1 MSSAEALTGLLFCL
15 LALVGLWWGQNQVR
29 INRMS
34 RQVDQHRR
42 AREQRALQQA
52 EEGGASAR
60 YMGTA
65 LLADKELDLRGPRRI
80 WRRLFGVRG
89 RGEVETDRILATVC
103 IEVAARLR
111 AGAPAE
117 KAWEDT
123 WWRLMGEAPVLG
135 SSGIPVT
142 LEQMENSSAQVIAVA
157 NRFSAAT
164 GAPLADILEQT
175 GKSISDLERA
185 QAAQRV
191 AFAGPSMSA
200 KVLSVLPAL
209 GLLGG
214 ELMGADPIG
223 WFLSGIPQ
231 GALGLV
237 GLTLAFTGHAVSK
250 RMIARASKVGLE
262 QQMAPT
268 LCDLVQAGLRGGG
281 AIPTV
286 LDALG
291 VALQDEEYSRVAGE
305 LTLGATWAEAWHPA
319 PYGSSLLR
327 VAVQPAW
334 EEGVAPGSLL
344 RQLADQARRRSLSD
358 AKEAAEQLGVKL
370 ALPLGL
376 LLLPSFVIL
385 GLVPLFFSLVGSQ
398 LLAPFGVG

>member
-65 LLADKELDLRGPRRI
+65 FPADKELDLRGPRRI

-89 RGEVETDRILATVC
+89 RGEIETDRILATVC

-175 GKSISDLERA
+175 GKSLSDLEQA

-398 LLAPFGVG
+398 LLSPFGVG

>member
-65 LLADKELDLRGPRRI
+65 LPADKELDLPGPRRI

-175 GKSISDLERA
+175 GKSISDLEQA

>member
-65 LLADKELDLRGPRRI
+65 FPADKELNLRGPRRI

-89 RGEVETDRILATVC
+89 RGEIETDRILATVC

-175 GKSISDLERA
+175 GKSLSDLEQA
-185 QAAQRV
+185 QAA
-191 AFAGPSMSA
+191 
-200 KVLSVLPAL
+200 
-209 GLLGG
+209 
-214 ELMGADPIG
+214 
-223 WFLSGIPQ
+223 
-231 GALGLV
+231 
-237 GLTLAFTGHAVSK
+237 
-250 RMIARASKVGLE
+250 
-262 QQMAPT
+262 
-268 LCDLVQAGLRGGG
+268 
-281 AIPTV
+281 
-286 LDALG
+286 
-291 VALQDEEYSRVAGE
+291 
-305 LTLGATWAEAWHPA
+305 
-319 PYGSSLLR
+319 
-327 VAVQPAW
+327 
-334 EEGVAPGSLL
+334 
-344 RQLADQARRRSLSD
+344 
-358 AKEAAEQLGVKL
+358 
-370 ALPLGL
+370 
-376 LLLPSFVIL
+376 
-385 GLVPLFFSLVGSQ
+385 
-398 LLAPFGVG
+398 

>member
-52 EEGGASAR
+52 GEGGASAR

-65 LLADKELDLRGPRRI
+65 LLADKELDLPGPRRI

-175 GKSISDLERA
+175 GKSISDLEQA

-305 LTLGATWAEAWHPA
+305 LTLGATWVEAWHPA